1 MNGAGEAFQFPV
13 LNTIFCFIFTWRWCN
28 LAVFA
33 PLSPFLSL
41 SLFPQL
47 IPLCCH
53 SVTGF
58 QVNAHASK
66 NVIVA
71 WLWKGK
77 FIEVHKKVT
86 LRSKTNSDS
95 FADKLLPVHMRTLC
109 DSHMHRSRH
118 IYTFIVLTKVTFKGS
133 VGEGGRDLDHATGH
147 LWTHNCELDSGGV
160 HSRNFTGVGPVH
172 LLLANVTARQCFT
185 DITLKDVFNT

>member
-133 VGEGGRDLDHATGH
+133 AGGGRFGSCNRASMNSQ
-147 LWTHNCELDSGGV
+147 LWTGQWRRTFKEFHRSWPRA
-160 HSRNFTGVGPVH
+160 S
-172 LLLANVTARQCFT
+172 TARQCYCSPMFHRYYFERC
-185 DITLKDVFNT
+185 I